1 MSDEQKQEPGISDV
15 IQSAVRDA
23 LGDQN
28 ERDEAIRKSVMDELV
43 PVVKVEDTVPRWQ
56 RDVATYLNAGVSYA
70 NGMRQRSAEL
80 FTNFHNSRKEMTE
93 AERRFEFQEATR
105 IVKES
110 RLNKAQKTRAQST
123 ITGSDGEFLLPK
135 PFLAEIF
142 VRVEEVG
149 LARQLFRGIPM
160 GSKAIDLK
168 SLTTKPVVNW
178 AGELTAIDQTSLQ
191 FGEEQL
197 VAKKLAALLP
207 WSTELEED
215 EVFGLVSFA
224 AEMFAEQIAKKE
236 DEAGFLG
243 AGAGDTANGEFTGVF
258 NLAANEEKEIG
269 GKTFA
274 DLTFDDISEGRH
286 KLTAAAQ
293 RNAAY
298 VMHHS
303 IEGVLERIK
312 DNEGRPIYRFPQDGR
327 PGTLYGAPVFFSEAL
342 PTTGDANQDDTPFMA
357 YGDFSN
363 MLLGTRRNVT
373 FDISREGVI
382 SDSDDK
388 VVLSAFQDDA
398 AIARITERIGFASP
412 LAKSF
417 VVWKT
422 EED

>member
-1 MSDEQKQEPGISDV
+1 MSEIKEPGLTDV
-15 IQSAVRDA
+15 IQTAVRDA
-23 LGDQN
+23 LGNQD
-28 ERDEAIRKSVMDELV
+28 ERDAAIRKSVLDELV
-43 PVVKVEDTVPRWQ
+43 PVVKTEDVVPRWQ

-70 NGMRQRSAEL
+70 NGMRQRSAQL
-80 FTNFHNSRKEMTE
+80 FADFDQSRRDMND
-93 AERRFEFQEATR
+93 AERRYEHQEAMR

-110 RLNKAQKTRAQST
+110 RLTKAQKTRAQST
-123 ITGSDGEFLLPK
+123 ITGADGEFLLPK

-168 SLTTKPVVNW
+168 SLTQKPIVNW
-178 AGELTAIDQTSLQ
+178 TGELVQIDATELK

-207 WSTELEED
+207 WSNELEED

-224 AEMFAEQIAKKE
+224 AEMFAEAIAKKE

-258 NLAANEEKEIG
+258 NLAGNAVQEING
-269 GKTFA
+269 LTFA
-274 DLTFDDISEGRH
+274 DVTFDDISEGRH

-327 PGTLYGAPVFFSEAL
+327 PATLYGAPVFFSEAL
-342 PTTGDANQDDTPFMA
+342 PTTGDTNQDDTPFMA
-357 YGDFSN
+357 YGNFAN

-373 FDISREGVI
+373 FDISRDGVI
-382 SDSDDK
+382 ADSDDK
-388 VVLSAFQDDA
+388 VVLSAFQQDA

-412 LAKSF
+412 LAQSF
-417 VVWKT
+417 VVWRT
-422 EED
+422 EEDT